1 VDMKTLEANP
11 TTWKWVLLVCG
22 ALFIIPILTAF
33 PRVNVNF
40 GIIISGI
47 NLVALYGLAYEKAI
61 WSRLFWKVFF
71 WVFVAIGTLAITFIA
86 LAVGNITNQLGGG
99 LITGPAVLFGNF
111 IVLLLVVLFFGVQVR
126 GVYLYSYK
134 RERLWAQESGGD

>member
-1 VDMKTLEANP
+1 MDMRTLDANP
-11 TTWKWVLLVCG
+11 TLWKWVLLVCSVI
-22 ALFIIPILTAF
+22 FMIPIITAF

-61 WSRLFWKVFF
+61 WSPLFWKIFF
-71 WVFVAIGTLAITFIA
+71 WIFVSIGTFATIFIVLAAGIFTA
-86 LAVGNITNQLGGG
+86 PTGGG
-99 LITGPAVLFGNF
+99 LITGPAVLVGN
-111 IVLLLVVLFFGVQVR
+111 IIISLLLILFFGIQVR

-134 RERLWAQESGGD
+134 RERLWAKESGGE